1 MRAGGFGAWLRLI
14 LLLAAGAALLLWS
27 GSAWAL
33 AAAALPLL
41 SLLSLLWGLL
51 ARRGIRAALSGPGTA
66 EKGRS
71 LRLHLSV
78 RWRVPPLGRVQ
89 CLLSVRSALTGE
101 ETQFTLPLRQ
111 GRAQWQLT
119 AAHCGQL
126 RITIREL
133 LLWDCCGILALRCRV
148 SGTHQITVLPD
159 TFPVEL
165 PPQLLRAPQEDAPT
179 PSSCP
184 GDDPTELFAL
194 REYVPGDPLHGIH
207 WKLSAKTGRLI
218 YRQSG
223 QTEQR
228 SLTLYWDPC
237 GSARH
242 IDALGEALFSVGQAL
257 SECGIAYTLAWT
269 EDHVLCR
276 REISGGG
283 PELLTELLAA
293 GPNDGPVPLL
303 PGRMLLFTC
312 LPERIPDHH
321 AFATLLCT
329 SHPEPQSGVLA
340 FRPEEAAQTLRRLD
354 LTL

>member
-1 MRAGGFGAWLRLI
+1 MMAGRFGAWLRLAL
-14 LLLAAGAALLLWS
+14 LLLAGGALLLWS
-27 GSAWAL
+27 GAPWALAVAAVPALSGLSLLWAL
-33 AAAALPLL
+33 AA
-41 SLLSLLWGLL
+41 
-51 ARRGIRAALSGPGTA
+51 RRSIRVTLSGPGTA

-71 LRLHLSV
+71 LRLQLSADWHL
-78 RWRVPPLGRVQ
+78 PPPGRVQ
-89 CLLSVRSALTGE
+89 CVLCVRNALTGE
-101 ETQFTLPLRQ
+101 ETPFTLPLRQ

-126 RITIREL
+126 RITLREV
-133 LLWDCCGILALRCRV
+133 LLWDSCGLLALRARC
-148 SGTHQITVLPD
+148 SAAQQITVLPD

-165 PPQLLRAPQEDAPT
+165 PPELLQAPQEDASAA
-179 PSSCP
+179 SSR

-194 REYVPGDPLHGIH
+194 RDYAPGDPLHGIH
-207 WKLSAKTGRLI
+207 WKLSAKTGRLL

-237 GSARH
+237 GSPRQ
-242 IDALGEALFSVGQAL
+242 IDALGEAIFSVGQAL
-257 SECGIAYTLAWT
+257 TESGVPYTLAWT
-269 EDHVLCR
+269 EAHALCQ

-293 GPNDGPVPLL
+293 GSDSGPVPVL

-312 LPERIPDHH
+312 LPERIPPALDSPV
-321 AFATLLCT
+321 LLCG
-329 SHPEPQSGVLA
+329 EPAEAGGGVLS